1 MMAGDG
7 RQPMVANDEVI
18 EGAVEALA
26 NLESGRLQSRE
37 SRLHGGHKT

>member
-18 EGAVEALA
+18 EGAVEAPA